1 MILFRYIRS
10 LFLLSL
16 PLIGGHIAQ
25 ILIGVGD
32 TLIVGRYSTESLAAL
47 VLGTTIFFII
57 FIFGAGFSFAVV
69 ALVSTAK
76 SENDTVKI
84 RRITRMA
91 LWLSFAFGVLV
102 FPFFL
107 FSETV
112 LLLLGQELNLA
123 ILASDYL
130 IFSGISM
137 FPALSASVLRC
148 YLAGL
153 EYVKVTFYI
162 SILAVLLN
170 LLVNYLLVFGKLGL
184 PELGIVGAGIATVF
198 VNLFMCISFL
208 VYAKVKLPQHNLFVR
223 FWRPDWPVIGLVS
236 KMGSAIGISSLAEA
250 GLFSASSI
258 MMGWIGQI
266 ELAAHGIA
274 LQLASITFM
283 LHLGLSD
290 AATIR
295 VSSAFGKK
303 NKREIVNE
311 CWAALIISLA
321 VSLLAIIV
329 FLGIPNFLISAFLN
343 PEELSANLIMK
354 IGVSLLALAALFQLV
369 DGGQALAIHLLR
381 GLHDTTIPMYLAIIS
396 YWIIGL
402 PIGYLLSFHYSFG
415 PHGIWLGLVVGLGF
429 ACVFL
434 FTRLVV
440 NIKHFSP
447 KY

>member
-1 MILFRYIRS
+1 MLFNYIRS

-76 SENDTVKI
+76 SESDTVKI

-91 LWLSFAFGVLV
+91 LWLSFAFGLFV
-102 FPFFL
+102 FPIFL

-112 LLLLGQELNLA
+112 LLFLGQELNLA

-130 IFSGISM
+130 IFSGIAM

-162 SILAVLLN
+162 SMLAVLLN
-170 LLVNYLLVFGKLGL
+170 LLVNYLLIFGKLGL

-303 NKREIVNE
+303 NKCEIVNE

-343 PEELSANLIMK
+343 SEELSANLIMK

-402 PIGYLLSFHYSFG
+402 PIGYLLSFHYNFG
-415 PHGIWLGLVVGLGF
+415 PQGIWLGLVLGLGS

-440 NIKHFSP
+440 NIQRFSP

>member
-1 MILFRYIRS
+1 MLFSYIRS

-76 SENDTVKI
+76 SESDTVKI

-91 LWLSFAFGVLV
+91 LWLSFAFGLFV
-102 FPFFL
+102 FPIFL

-112 LLLLGQELNLA
+112 LLFLGQELNLA

-130 IFSGISM
+130 IFSGIAM

-162 SILAVLLN
+162 SMLAVLLN

-311 CWAALIISLA
+311 CWAAFIISLA

-402 PIGYLLSFHYSFG
+402 PIGYVLSFHYNFG
-415 PHGIWLGLVVGLGF
+415 PQGIWLGLVLGLGS

-440 NIKHFSP
+440 NIQRFSP

>member
-1 MILFRYIRS
+1 MLFSYIRS

-76 SENDTVKI
+76 SESDTVKI

-91 LWLSFAFGVLV
+91 LWLSFAFGLFV
-102 FPFFL
+102 FPIFL

-112 LLLLGQELNLA
+112 LLFLGQELNLA

-130 IFSGISM
+130 IFSGIAM

-162 SILAVLLN
+162 SMLAVLLN
-170 LLVNYLLVFGKLGL
+170 LMVNYLLVFGKLGL

-208 VYAKVKLPQHNLFVR
+208 VYAKLKLPQHNLFVR

-311 CWAALIISLA
+311 CWAAFIISLA

-402 PIGYLLSFHYSFG
+402 PIGYLLSFHYNFG
-415 PHGIWLGLVVGLGF
+415 PQGIWLGLVLGLGS

-440 NIKHFSP
+440 NIQRFSP

>member
-1 MILFRYIRS
+1 MEFFGYIRS

-32 TLIVGRYSTESLAAL
+32 TLIVGHYSTEALAAL

-57 FIFGAGFSFAVV
+57 FIFGAGFSFAAM
-69 ALVSTAK
+69 ALVSTANT
-76 SENDTVKI
+76 EGNTLKI

-91 LWLSFAFGVLV
+91 LWLSLTFGFLV
-102 FPFFL
+102 SPFFV
-107 FSETV
+107 FSEKL

-123 ILASDYL
+123 VLASEYL
-130 IFSGISM
+130 IYSGIAI
-137 FPALSASVLRC
+137 FPALSSSVLRC
-148 YLAGL
+148 YLAGM

-162 SILAVLLN
+162 SIIAVLLN
-170 LLVNYLLVFGKLGL
+170 LLINYLLVFGMFGL

-198 VNLFMCISFL
+198 VNLFMLISF
-208 VYAKVKLPQHNLFVR
+208 VIYAMIKLPQHKLFVR
-223 FWRPDWPVIGLVS
+223 FWRLDRGVIGLVL
-236 KMGSAIGISSLAEA
+236 KMGSAIGITNMAEA

-258 MMGWIGQI
+258 MMGWVGQL

-295 VSSAFGKK
+295 VSSALGKK
-303 NKREIVNE
+303 SKHEIITE
-311 CWAALIISLA
+311 CLAALIISLGL
-321 VSLLAIIV
+321 SSLAILI
-329 FLGIPNFLISAFLN
+329 FLGFPKLLISAFLN
-343 PEELSANLIMK
+343 AEEVNANLLVE
-354 IGVSLLALAALFQLV
+354 IGISLLALAALFQLV

-381 GLHDTTIPMYLAIIS
+381 GLHDTTMPMYLAVIS

-402 PIGYLLSFHYSFG
+402 PSGYVFCFYYNFG
-415 PHGIWLGLVVGLGF
+415 AQGIWSGLVIGLGF
-429 ACVFL
+429 ACLFL
-434 FTRLVV
+434 FLRL
-440 NIKHFSP
+440 IKNLQNLT
-447 KY
+447 

>member
-1 MILFRYIRS
+1 MMLFSYIRS

-76 SENDTVKI
+76 SESDTVKI

-91 LWLSFAFGVLV
+91 LWLSFAFGLFV
-102 FPFFL
+102 FPIFL

-112 LLLLGQELNLA
+112 LLFLGQELNLA

-130 IFSGISM
+130 IFSGIAM

-162 SILAVLLN
+162 SMLAVLLN

-208 VYAKVKLPQHNLFVR
+208 VYAKVKLPQHNLFIR

-303 NKREIVNE
+303 NKLEIINE

-329 FLGIPNFLISAFLN
+329 FLGIPNFLISAFLD

-402 PIGYLLSFHYSFG
+402 PIGYLLSFHYNFG
-415 PHGIWLGLVVGLGF
+415 PQGIWLGLVLGLGS

-440 NIKHFSP
+440 NIQRFSP